1 MLEKRGKRNTKKMLE
16 KKEEILGNITN
27 REKRNYQK
35 ILRKE
40 REKEILDILG
50 KRERVNTKK
59 YLEKEKNKKYSGK
72 YIQ

>member
-1 MLEKRGKRNTKKMLE
+1 MLGKRGKRNTKKMLE
-16 KKEEILGNITN
+16 KKKRKYILGNITN

-50 KRERVNTKK
+50 KRKSK
-59 YLEKEKNKKYSGK
+59 Y
-72 YIQ
+72 